1 MKKMLV
7 VLMSFVVLI
16 SFIVFFSFVSR
27 EERKSPVSNTN
38 EAFPGKIA
46 IVTNTSTQ
54 NPEEYLSASV
64 VAEKYGTEKIVHY
77 VFPDNFMN
85 EHDKMVRIMEEI
97 ASDKDIKAIVINSAV
112 YGTNFAVDKL
122 LSSRSDMFIV
132 YCDPAENPAEITA
145 RADLVLS
152 PAELESGPAMVRQAI
167 DMGAKA
173 FVHYSFP
180 RHMST
185 VMLATRRELI
195 RETCGELGI
204 EFIDATA
211 PDPTGNAGME
221 GARKFI
227 LEDVPELIE
236 KHGKDTAFFSTNCG
250 MQPALIRAVV
260 ENGGIFPQP
269 CCPSPFHGFLEA
281 LDIQVENEVANIN
294 YVISE
299 TSRILAERG
308 MTGRLSTWPVSSAVM
323 FAVVGAEYAIKW
335 LNEEVPDEGIDK
347 VILGDLCREYAKEVY
362 GSEINVSITSPEE
375 NDIAYNN
382 YFMPM
387 LDYITY

>member
-7 VLMSFVVLI
+7 VLMSFI
-16 SFIVFFSFVSR
+16 MSFSLVSCG
-27 EERKSPVSNTN
+27 EKNTQAGNTN

-46 IVTNTSTQ
+46 IITNTSIQ
-54 NPEEYLSASV
+54 NPEEYLSAGV
-64 VAEKYGTEKIVHY
+64 VAEKYGTEKIVHF
-77 VFPDNFMN
+77 VFPENFIVD
-85 EHDKMVRIMEEI
+85 HDKMVSVLEEI
-97 ASDKDIKAIVINSAV
+97 AADKDIKAVVINSAV

-122 LSSRSDMFIV
+122 LMSRSDMFIV

-152 PAELESGPAMVRQAI
+152 PAELESGPAMVQQAI
-167 DMGAKA
+167 NMGAKT

-180 RHMST
+180 RHMSI

-211 PDPTGNAGME
+211 PDPTGNAGIE
-221 GARKFI
+221 GTQAFI
-227 LEDVPELIE
+227 LEDVPRLIE
-236 KHGKDTAFFSTNCG
+236 KYGKDTAFFSTNCG
-250 MQPALIRAVV
+250 MQPALIQAVV

-269 CCPSPFHGFLEA
+269 CCPSPFHGFPEA
-281 LDIQVENEVANIN
+281 LDIQVEKEAENLD

-323 FAVVGAEYAIKW
+323 FSFVGTEYAIKW
-335 LNEEVPDEGIDK
+335 LNEEVPDKGIDK
-347 VILGDLCREYAKEVY
+347 SALVELCKNYVKEAS
-362 GSEINVSITSPEE
+362 GSEIDVKITSPEE
-375 NDIAYNN
+375 NNIVYHN